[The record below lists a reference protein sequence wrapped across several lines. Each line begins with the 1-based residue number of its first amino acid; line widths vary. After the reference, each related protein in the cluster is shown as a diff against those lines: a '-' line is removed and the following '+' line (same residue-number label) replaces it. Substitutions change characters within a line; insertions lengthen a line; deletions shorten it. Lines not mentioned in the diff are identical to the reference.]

1 MSQRMVH
8 LGPTLDLPF
17 LFEEWLSVQSFL
29 HGIHKTFLKFGAC
42 GLVCVCA
49 CSATQGLQFRVFCKS
64 SAQSRTII
72 HTVVHAEQNKRS
84 LYHRIYSIYTLSTSP

>member
-17 LFEEWLSVQSFL
+17 LFEQWLSVHDFL
-29 HGIHKTFLKFGAC
+29 HGIHKKLLKFGAC
-42 GLVCVCA
+42 VLVCVCS

-64 SAQSRTII
+64 PAQSRAII

-84 LYHRIYSIYTLSTSP
+84 VYNRIYSIYTLSTSL